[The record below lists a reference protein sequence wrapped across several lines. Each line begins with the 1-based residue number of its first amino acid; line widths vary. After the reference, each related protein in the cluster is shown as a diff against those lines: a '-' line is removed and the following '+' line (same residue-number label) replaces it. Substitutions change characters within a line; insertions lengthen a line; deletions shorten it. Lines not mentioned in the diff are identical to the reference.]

1 MLRRLFAKTPASST
15 SAEEGHPEDSTLA
28 KALRPLL
35 AQASSAEEIL
45 PLLQQTF
52 EGSLLDAEVGGRWL
66 PAVATLIAAGGTD
79 VLEEVET
86 MAAALARDADLDK
99 ERGALV
105 LAEKVL
111 ADRHEKESDAPS
123 ASLAALVAGLRA
135 AANGQRCLESLSVRQ
150 EALGALMQ
158 SVELRRASALRK
170 AEEAVASAASFKEQL
185 AASPTSGGE
194 RDEEALHLEASVN
207 ELQEKKRE
215 LKLKL
220 EEVSRSHDDAV
231 ARQKAHMSQVDGWR
245 LDKEKVSRTAA
256 DSHREAQEARE
267 DADRRRTACTEFVTL
282 LTPSQ
287 GGDEEMEAAKAQS
300 PQDIGTAAAA
310 VVAATSARL
319 TSARKRAEAAKAEHR
334 AALDRMSLLG
344 VSGADLPTQEAFA
357 NSGIELQDA
366 CAAFTSLG
374 GILTQRGEV
383 EELLRE
389 AREAAKVPGPS
400 AAEAKAAWAQR
411 WAAMGDAAQALAA
424 TMADS
429 EPSSHS
435 SPTASRPSAA
445 PSLSAAIPP
454 AETVPRWK
462 AGGGQRLPSLGDESS
477 LI

>member
-170 AEEAVASAASFKEQL
+170 AEEVL
-185 AASPTSGGE
+185 WY
-194 RDEEALHLEASVN
+194 V
-207 ELQEKKRE
+207 
-215 LKLKL
+215 
-220 EEVSRSHDDAV
+220 
-231 ARQKAHMSQVDGWR
+231 
-245 LDKEKVSRTAA
+245 
-256 DSHREAQEARE
+256 
-267 DADRRRTACTEFVTL
+267 
-282 LTPSQ
+282 
-287 GGDEEMEAAKAQS
+287 
-300 PQDIGTAAAA
+300 
-310 VVAATSARL
+310 
-319 TSARKRAEAAKAEHR
+319 
-334 AALDRMSLLG
+334 
-344 VSGADLPTQEAFA
+344 
-357 NSGIELQDA
+357 
-366 CAAFTSLG
+366 
-374 GILTQRGEV
+374 
-383 EELLRE
+383 
-389 AREAAKVPGPS
+389 
-400 AAEAKAAWAQR
+400 
-411 WAAMGDAAQALAA
+411 
-424 TMADS
+424 
-429 EPSSHS
+429 
-435 SPTASRPSAA
+435 RP
-445 PSLSAAIPP
+445 
-454 AETVPRWK
+454 
-462 AGGGQRLPSLGDESS
+462 
-477 LI
+477 